1 MKYIE
6 SKGNSKTLEHI
17 QMENYEKAK
26 RLEMLEMALEDVN
39 KIIDNMQKSNYTEEQ
54 INEYNKQRWNIWNEM
69 YKVKQS

>member
-1 MKYIE
+1 
-6 SKGNSKTLEHI
+6 
-17 QMENYEKAK
+17 MENYEKAK

-39 KIIDNMQKSNYTEEQ
+39 NIIDNMKKSNYTQEQ